1 MTGIEASPA
10 GEPVS
15 GFGKMHSGL
24 PSLPFVLLLA
34 ACSGSTAAAPLGT
47 GPAPEPVTR
56 LGPFQLG
63 MSAVDLRL
71 ACAESD
77 GRDWLPNRHAFTR
90 GCEVTVDVEGVTYQ
104 RFEMRLDG
112 PAGNLMRIRG
122 HAEHADAQQ
131 AAEAFPGAEIV
142 VVEDVVLVTVEVAT
156 SEAPTQARGEAAR
169 PPE

>member
-1 MTGIEASPA
+1 MTGHEASPA

-15 GFGKMHSGL
+15 GFAKMHSGR
-24 PSLPFVLLLA
+24 PSLLIVLLLT
-34 ACSGSTAAAPLGT
+34 ACGGSTAAAPLGT
-47 GPAPEPVTR
+47 APLPEPVTR

-63 MSAVDLRL
+63 MSAVNLRL

-90 GCEVTVDVEGVTYQ
+90 GCEVTVDVEGVTFQ

-122 HAEHADAQQ
+122 HAEHADAHQ

-156 SEAPTQARGEAAR
+156 SEAATPAPNEAAR
-169 PPE
+169 PLE

>member
-1 MTGIEASPA
+1 MHSGLRFLPLALGLTACA
-10 GEPVS
+10 GTTAAAPSGTAPTPEPVS
-15 GFGKMHSGL
+15 G
-24 PSLPFVLLLA
+24 
-34 ACSGSTAAAPLGT
+34 
-47 GPAPEPVTR
+47 

-90 GCEVTVDVEGVTYQ
+90 GCEVTVDVDGITFQ

-122 HAEHADAQQ
+122 HAEHADAHR
-131 AAEAFPGAEIV
+131 AAEAFPGADIV
-142 VVEDVVLVTVEVAT
+142 VVEDVVLVTVEAPSAAAAT
-156 SEAPTQARGEAAR
+156 PAPSEAAR